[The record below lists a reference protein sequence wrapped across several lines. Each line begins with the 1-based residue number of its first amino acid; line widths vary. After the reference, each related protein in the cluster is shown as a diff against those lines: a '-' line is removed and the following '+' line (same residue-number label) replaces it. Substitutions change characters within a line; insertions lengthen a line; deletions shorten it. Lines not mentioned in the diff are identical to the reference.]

1 MKWLKK
7 GRVCFVLTC
16 IPSSDA
22 WTICVGVYFVYYS
35 GACDA
40 CEVDS
45 ASSGSS
51 YLEKTYLELFGG
63 SRKGQLLFAGIANSL
78 KAVGMTLLVGIPI
91 CLMSAYTLSRMEF
104 KGRKFIRNLLLI
116 TMVIPVMATIIPLF
130 RIFVARQLLDNVFW
144 LSLVYVSSYL
154 PMITWLMSNYFSTIP
169 KELEEAAV
177 IDGCGR
183 LAVFMRI
190 FLPISYPIILSAALI
205 IFLNTWNQFS
215 DSVNSRFF
223 CGDKTGGDRCI
234 RVHDKGLHSIRS
246 DCCSRDY
253 NCDSAGHYS
262 VNLSKVF
269 DFRDDARIC
278 KRLDPSFFPWVK
290 CGTVGK

>member
-7 GRVCFVLTC
+7 AGYVLCLLVFLLLTLGPFVWAFILSIT
-16 IPSSDA
+16 PEHAMLAKSTA
-22 WTICVGVYFVYYS
+22 LLP
-35 GACDA
+35 
-40 CEVDS
+40 EVVTW
-45 ASSGSS
+45 
-51 YLEKTYLELFGG
+51 KNYLELFGG

-205 IFLNTWNQFS
+205 IFLNTWNQFQIPLILAS
-215 DSVNSRFF
+215 SVETKPVAIVVSEFMT
-223 CGDKTGGDRCI
+223 K
-234 RVHDKGLHSIRS
+234 
-246 DCCSRDY
+246 
-253 NCDSAGHYS
+253 
-262 VNLSKVF
+262 
-269 DFRDDARIC
+269 
-278 KRLDPSFFPWVK
+278 DPFN
-290 CGTVGK
+290 TV